1 MYVQSY
7 SIDIKPLFKFD
18 WFIDNNNN
26 VCNLLAG
33 QWYHKQN
40 VHIDFFLNSDC
51 HSWLKWKV
59 QDLASIPV
67 QLQLY
72 ILFSHNSGTNYRLYL
87 WCHRATIQ
95 KTKYW
100 GSQKSLFPFA
110 HIVSIKYTSHF
121 CRSLLFLK
129 LYWFSLCNN
138 TTNVCLLLMVKSRQ
152 NM

>member
-18 WFIDNNNN
+18 CFIDNNNN

-33 QWYHKQN
+33 QWYKQN
-40 VHIDFFLNSDC
+40 IVHIDFFLNSDY

-72 ILFSHNSGTNYRLYL
+72 ILFSH
-87 WCHRATIQ
+87 
-95 KTKYW
+95 K
-100 GSQKSLFPFA
+100 
-110 HIVSIKYTSHF
+110 
-121 CRSLLFLK
+121 
-129 LYWFSLCNN
+129 
-138 TTNVCLLLMVKSRQ
+138 
-152 NM
+152 